1 MYMLIFEQT
10 TKYSYRDPA
19 AYIENGVIYLFFTL
33 VENTPERQYFYVA
46 MSQSKDF
53 INWSKP
59 RVLTEKD
66 NLKNYSSPG
75 NVVKYKGEYY
85 LCVQT
90 YPREDGQIY
99 GNENSRVFTMKSKD
113 LINWEKPV
121 LIKVKGDTPE
131 KDMERM
137 IDPYILEENGRFI
150 CFFKQNG
157 VSFSTS
163 EDLTNWQFQGSAKCG
178 ENVCVLKNNDKYL
191 VFNSPENGI
200 NIMSTRDFKSFKDI
214 KTLYLNQQDKPW
226 AKDRITA
233 GFVIDATSISPYK
246 YAMFYHGDNED
257 DYLFGASL
265 AVTFS
270 NDLKIWFE

>member
-1 MYMLIFEQT
+1 MLIFEQT

-46 MSQSKDF
+46 MSQSTDF
-53 INWSKP
+53 VNWSKP
-59 RVLTEKD
+59 KVLTEKD

-200 NIMSTRDFKSFKDI
+200 NIMSTRDFKSFNDI
-214 KTLYLNQQDKPW
+214 TTLYLNQQDKPW

-233 GFVIDATSISPYK
+233 GFVTDSSSILPYK

-257 DYLFGASL
+257 SYLFGASL
-265 AVTFS
+265 AVAFS
-270 NDLKIWFE
+270 NDLRVWYD

>member
-1 MYMLIFEQT
+1 MLIFEQT
-10 TKYSYRDPA
+10 TEYSYRDPA

-46 MSQSKDF
+46 MSQSTDF

-75 NVVKYKGEYY
+75 NVIKYKGEYY

-99 GNENSRVFTMKSKD
+99 GNENSRIFMMKSKNI
-113 LINWEKPV
+113 INWESPV
-121 LIKVKGDTPE
+121 LLKVKGDISE
-131 KDMERM
+131 SDMGRM
-137 IDPYILEENGRFI
+137 IDPYILQDNDKFM

-163 EDLTNWQFQGSAKCG
+163 TDLINWKYQGFTECG
-178 ENVCVLKNNDKYL
+178 ENVCVLKNNDEYII
-191 VFNSPENGI
+191 FNSPENGI
-200 NIMSTRDFKSFKDI
+200 NIMTTKDFKSFNDLT
-214 KTLYLNQQDKPW
+214 TLYLNQQDKPW

-233 GFVIDATSISPYK
+233 GFVLEVSSVSPYK
-246 YAMFYHGDNED
+246 YAMIYHGDNED
-257 DYLFGASL
+257 NYLFGASL
-265 AVTFS
+265 AVAFS
-270 NDLKIWFE
+270 NDLCVWYE

>member
-1 MYMLIFEQT
+1 MLIFEQT
-10 TKYSYRDPA
+10 TEYSYRDPA

-46 MSQSKDF
+46 MSQSTDF

-75 NVVKYKGEYY
+75 NVIKYKGEYY

-99 GNENSRVFTMKSKD
+99 GNENSRIFMMKSKN
-113 LINWEKPV
+113 LINWESPV
-121 LIKVKGDTPE
+121 LLKVKGDISE
-131 KDMERM
+131 SDMGRM
-137 IDPYILEENGRFI
+137 IDPYILQDNDKFM

-163 EDLTNWQFQGSAKCG
+163 TDLINWKFQGFTECG
-178 ENVCVLKNNDKYL
+178 ENVCVLKNNDEYII
-191 VFNSPENGI
+191 FNSPENGI
-200 NIMSTRDFKSFKDI
+200 NIMTTKDFKSFNDLT
-214 KTLYLNQQDKPW
+214 TLYLNQQDKPW

-233 GFVIDATSISPYK
+233 GFVLEVSSVSPYK
-246 YAMFYHGDNED
+246 YAMIYHGDNED
-257 DYLFGASL
+257 NYLFGASL
-265 AVTFS
+265 AVAFS
-270 NDLKIWFE
+270 NDLCVWYE